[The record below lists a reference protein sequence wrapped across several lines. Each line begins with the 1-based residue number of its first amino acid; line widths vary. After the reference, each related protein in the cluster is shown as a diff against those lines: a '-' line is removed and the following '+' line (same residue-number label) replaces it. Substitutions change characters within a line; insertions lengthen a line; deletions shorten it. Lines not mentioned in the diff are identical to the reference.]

1 MHHVNSNRE
10 LSDSQLSLFCSFV
23 GRLNWAVQATRP
35 DAAFNMIYLSTK
47 MKNACEKD
55 LVQVQKVIRCLQNNP
70 LSTRYPKLCQYESC
84 IVILLMHHMPISM
97 KELAV
102 SEHTLYFLFDSNNNC
117 CLLTWH
123 SNKIKRVVRSN
134 LGAEGLSL
142 CNGLEDAIQHRALL
156 KELLNVNNFDLRI
169 LAFVDN
175 KNLVE
180 SIYSTSLVE
189 NKRLRN
195 DIGVIK
201 EKSENKNCK
210 IS

>member
-1 MHHVNSNRE
+1 M
-10 LSDSQLSLFCSFV
+10 
-23 GRLNWAVQATRP
+23 
-35 DAAFNMIYLSTK
+35 AFEQDKT
-47 MKNACEKD
+47 
-55 LVQVQKVIRCLQNNP
+55 
-70 LSTRYPKLCQYESC
+70 
-84 IVILLMHHMPISM
+84 
-97 KELAV
+97 
-102 SEHTLYFLFDSNNNC
+102 C
-117 CLLTWH
+117 C
-123 SNKIKRVVRSN
+123 VRSN

-142 CNGLEDAIQHRALL
+142 CDGLEDAIQHRALL

-201 EKSENKNCK
+201 ENSENKNCK

>member
-1 MHHVNSNRE
+1 MFQCEIFNILFSYEDEDTARFSNLLQCTFKNIAISTSPILHHVNSNRE

-23 GRLNWAVQATRP
+23 GRLNWALQATRP

-102 SEHTLYFLFDSNNNC
+102 SEHMLYFL
-117 CLLTWH
+117 L
-123 SNKIKRVVRSN
+123 IRIIIVV
-134 LGAEGLSL
+134 
-142 CNGLEDAIQHRALL
+142 C
-156 KELLNVNNFDLRI
+156 
-169 LAFVDN
+169 
-175 KNLVE
+175 
-180 SIYSTSLVE
+180 
-189 NKRLRN
+189 
-195 DIGVIK
+195 
-201 EKSENKNCK
+201 
-210 IS
+210 